1 MRYIVVGLILAG
13 TFGTALYLRGQR
25 PDSPRDTG
33 SRTIH
38 DTVVLD
44 ARPEVRTEAVE
55 GGTELQ
61 VHLCFAGSCS
71 RAKLVYEH
79 KGEVAVLDATTNC
92 RRTLA
97 QDASKSDDGYVS
109 EVALGGT
116 LPHGASNVR
125 IVLESETGTRVAPV
139 EL

>member
-1 MRYIVVGLILAG
+1 LRYIVVGLILAG
-13 TFGTALYLRGQR
+13 TFATALYLRGVPSDAPGR
-25 PDSPRDTG
+25 TG
-33 SRTIH
+33 ERAIH

-44 ARPEVRTEAVE
+44 VRPDVRTQVVE

-92 RRTLA
+92 RRSLK
-97 QDASKSDDGYVS
+97 QDGSHSGDGYVS